1 MKTKVSVGI
10 SNNHLHLTL
19 ETFKK
24 LFNKEELTLKK
35 KLNQIGEFACEETVT
50 IKCNDQTLENLRI
63 IGPFRP
69 YDQIE
74 VSKSN
79 ARKLKINPPVR
90 RSGDVKDSIPV
101 TLIGPAGEVELE
113 EGVIIA
119 NRHVHFNL
127 EDAKKYNVTNGQ
139 KLYIKINN
147 EKSGI
152 IEAEA
157 KVSSNGFYE
166 LHIDTDDA
174 NAFLLNNN
182 DEVEIFDEI

>member
-90 RSGDVKDSIPV
+90 RRRYHS
-101 TLIGPAGEVELE
+101 
-113 EGVIIA
+113 
-119 NRHVHFNL
+119 
-127 EDAKKYNVTNGQ
+127 
-139 KLYIKINN
+139 
-147 EKSGI
+147 
-152 IEAEA
+152 
-157 KVSSNGFYE
+157 
-166 LHIDTDDA
+166 
-174 NAFLLNNN
+174 
-182 DEVEIFDEI
+182 